1 MLELRHLKTLHA
13 LREADSLVEAAERLH
28 LTQSALSHQ
37 FKELEERLGMQLFVR
52 KTKPVRFTSA
62 GLRLLQLA
70 DSLLPQ
76 LRTAERDLARL
87 AGGTAG
93 RLHMAIECH
102 SCFQW
107 LMPTIDQ
114 FRDAWPEVELDL
126 ASGFSFAPLP
136 ALARGDLDLVVT
148 ADPIELPG
156 ITYVPLFTY
165 EALLA
170 VANQHALAGRPY
182 VVPEDLERETLITY
196 PVERDRLDV
205 FTRFLDPADVE
216 PAQVRIAE
224 LTVMMMQLVASGRG
238 VCCLPNWAL
247 HEYSSRGY
255 VTARRLGEKGPVL
268 HALRRHPHGHVRCAI
283 HARLP
288 AHRQGHLLRHPR
300 RGQRRQG
307 LNGSEQRQL
316 IGQVQAVL
324 VDVAAEGRTVG

>member
-1 MLELRHLKTLHA
+1 MLEIRHLKTLHA
-13 LREADSLVEAAERLH
+13 LRETDSLVLAAERLH

-37 FKELEERLGMQLFVR
+37 FKELEERLGLPLFMR
-52 KTKPVRFTSA
+52 KSKPVRFTSA

-76 LRTAERDLARL
+76 LRAAERDMARL

-126 ASGFSFAPLP
+126 ASGFAFAPLP

-148 ADPIELPG
+148 SDPIEMAG

-170 VANQHALAGRPY
+170 VANQHPLASKGFI
-182 VVPEDLERETLITY
+182 VAEDLSTEILITY
-196 PVERDRLDV
+196 PVERDRLDI
-205 FTRFLDPADVE
+205 FTRFLEPADVE
-216 PAQVRIAE
+216 PAQVRTSE

-238 VCCLPNWAL
+238 VCGLPNWAL

-255 VTARRLGEKGPVL
+255 VTAKRLGDKGL
-268 HALRRHPHGHVRCAI
+268 FATLFAGVRTDMLDAPFMRDFLLTAKDTSFANLEGVSV
-283 HARLP
+283 AR
-288 AHRQGHLLRHPR
+288 
-300 RGQRRQG
+300 
-307 LNGSEQRQL
+307 N
-316 IGQVQAVL
+316 
-324 VDVAAEGRTVG
+324 

>member
-1 MLELRHLKTLHA
+1 MLEIRHLKTLHA

-37 FKELEERLGMQLFVR
+37 FKELEERLGLPIFVR
-52 KTKPVRFTSA
+52 KTKPIRFTSA

-70 DSLLPQ
+70 DATLPLL
-76 LRTAERDLARL
+76 RGAERDIARL

-126 ASGFSFAPLP
+126 ASGFAFAPLP

-148 ADPIELPG
+148 SDPVDLAG

-165 EALLA
+165 EAMLA
-170 VANQHALAGRPY
+170 VANQHPLASKPY
-182 VVPEDLERETLITY
+182 MVPQDLLDQTLITY
-196 PVERDRLDV
+196 PVERDRLDI
-205 FTRFLDPADVE
+205 FTRFLEPADIE
-216 PAQVRIAE
+216 PAAVRTSE

-238 VCCLPNWAL
+238 RMRHAAL
-247 HEYSSRGY
+247 G
-255 VTARRLGEKGPVL
+255 TARVQLARLCEGQAPGRERPVCHPVCRRAHR
-268 HALRRHPHGHVRCAI
+268 HARCAI
-283 HARLP
+283 HARL
-288 AHRQGHLLRHPR
+288 LLTAKDTSFATLD
-300 RGQRRQG
+300 GV
-307 LNGSEQRQL
+307 S
-316 IGQVQAVL
+316 AV
-324 VDVAAEGRTVG
+324 R

>member
-1 MLELRHLKTLHA
+1 MLEIRHLKTLHA
-13 LREADSLVEAAERLH
+13 LRETNSLVESAERLH

-37 FKELEERLGMQLFVR
+37 FKELEDRLGVQLFVR
-52 KTKPVRFTSA
+52 KTRPVRFTSA

-70 DSLLPQ
+70 DTVLPQ
-76 LRTAERDLARL
+76 LRSAERDLSRL
-87 AGGTAG
+87 SGGTAG

-148 ADPIELPG
+148 ADPQEMAG

-170 VANQHALAGRPY
+170 VANQHPLAGRAFIQ
-182 VVPEDLERETLITY
+182 PEDLAGETLITY
-196 PVERDRLDV
+196 PVERDRLDI
-205 FTRFLDPADVE
+205 FTRFLEPADVE
-216 PAQVRIAE
+216 PAQLRTAE
-224 LTVMMMQLVASGRG
+224 MTMMMMQLVASGRG

-247 HEYSSRGY
+247 HEYSARGY
-255 VTARRLGEKGPVL
+255 VTAKRLGEKGLLATLYAAIRADMLDAPFMRDFLLTAKDTSFATLEGVSTV
-268 HALRRHPHGHVRCAI
+268 RH
-283 HARLP
+283 
-288 AHRQGHLLRHPR
+288 
-300 RGQRRQG
+300 
-307 LNGSEQRQL
+307 
-316 IGQVQAVL
+316 
-324 VDVAAEGRTVG
+324 

>member
-1 MLELRHLKTLHA
+1 MLEIRHLKTLHA
-13 LREADSLVEAAERLH
+13 LRETDSLVDAAQRLH

-37 FKELEERLGMQLFVR
+37 FKELEDRLGQPLFVR
-52 KTKPVRFTSA
+52 KTRPVRFTSA

-70 DSLLPQ
+70 DDLLPQ
-76 LRTAERDLARL
+76 LRSAERDLTRL

-148 ADPIELPG
+148 SDPVDLPG
-156 ITYVPLFTY
+156 ISYVPLFTY

-170 VANQHALAGRPY
+170 VANQHTLAHKPY
-182 VVPEDLERETLITY
+182 IEPNDLTQETLITY
-196 PVERDRLDV
+196 PVERDRLDI
-205 FTRFLDPADVE
+205 FTRFLEPADIE
-216 PAQVRIAE
+216 PGQVRTSE

-238 VCCLPNWAL
+238 VCCVPNWAL
-247 HEYSSRGY
+247 HEYTARGY
-255 VTARRLGEKGPVL
+255 VTGKRLGAKGL
-268 HALRRHPHGHVRCAI
+268 FATLYAGLRTDMLDSPYMRDFLLTAKDTSF
-283 HARLP
+283 ARLEGVS
-288 AHRQGHLLRHPR
+288 AA
-300 RGQRRQG
+300 RG
-307 LNGSEQRQL
+307 
-316 IGQVQAVL
+316 
-324 VDVAAEGRTVG
+324 

>member
-1 MLELRHLKTLHA
+1 MLEIRHLKTLHA
-13 LREADSLVEAAERLH
+13 LRETDSLVEAAERLH

-37 FKELEERLGMQLFVR
+37 FKELEERLGLQLFVR
-52 KTKPVRFTSA
+52 KTRPVRFTSA

-76 LRTAERDLARL
+76 LRSAERDLARL

-148 ADPIELPG
+148 SDPIELPG

-170 VANQHALAGRPY
+170 VANQHALAPRPF
-182 VVPEDLERETLITY
+182 VRAEDLASETLITY
-196 PVERDRLDV
+196 PVERDRLDI
-205 FTRFLDPADVE
+205 FTRFLEPADVE
-216 PAQVRIAE
+216 PAQVRTSE

-238 VCCLPNWAL
+238 VCCVPNWAL
-247 HEYSSRGY
+247 HEYSARGY
-255 VTARRLGEKGPVL
+255 VTAKRLGEKGLFATLYAGIRADMLDSPFM
-268 HALRRHPHGHVRCAI
+268 RDF
-283 HARLP
+283 
-288 AHRQGHLLRHPR
+288 LLTAKDTSFSTLE
-300 RGQRRQG
+300 GV
-307 LNGSEQRQL
+307 S
-316 IGQVQAVL
+316 
-324 VDVAAEGRTVG
+324 AAPKTK

>member
-76 LRTAERDLARL
+76 
-87 AGGTAG
+87 
-93 RLHMAIECH
+93 
-102 SCFQW
+102 
-107 LMPTIDQ
+107 

-126 ASGFSFAPLP
+126 AGALP
-136 ALARGDLDLVVT
+136 AAARPWT
-148 ADPIELPG
+148 ADPTP
-156 ITYVPLFTY
+156 
-165 EALLA
+165 ASWA
-170 VANQHALAGRPY
+170 ACALAGRPY

-255 VTARRLGEKGPVL
+255 VTARRLGEKGL
-268 HALRRHPHGHVRCAI
+268 YCTLFAAI
-283 HARLP
+283 RTDMFDAPFMRDF
-288 AHRQGHLLRHPR
+288 LLTAKDTSFATLE
-300 RGQRRQG
+300 GV
-307 LNGSEQRQL
+307 S
-316 IGQVQAVL
+316 
-324 VDVAAEGRTVG
+324 AAKG

>member
-1 MLELRHLKTLHA
+1 M
-13 LREADSLVEAAERLH
+13 
-28 LTQSALSHQ
+28 
-37 FKELEERLGMQLFVR
+37 
-52 KTKPVRFTSA
+52 RFTSA

-70 DSLLPQ
+70 DATLPLL
-76 LRTAERDLARL
+76 RAAERDISRL

-148 ADPIELPG
+148 SDPLDLAG

-165 EALLA
+165 EAMLA
-170 VANQHALAGRPY
+170 VANQHRLAGKAY
-182 VVPEDLERETLITY
+182 IVPEDLLPETLITY
-196 PVERDRLDV
+196 PVERDRLDI
-205 FTRFLDPADVE
+205 FTRFLEPADIE
-216 PAQVRIAE
+216 PAQVRTSE

-238 VCCLPNWAL
+238 VCGMPHWAL

-255 VTARRLGEKGPVL
+255 VKAKRLGEKGLFATLYAAIRADMLDAPYMRDFLLTAKDTSFSTLDGVS
-268 HALRRHPHGHVRCAI
+268 AVR
-283 HARLP
+283 
-288 AHRQGHLLRHPR
+288 
-300 RGQRRQG
+300 
-307 LNGSEQRQL
+307 
-316 IGQVQAVL
+316 
-324 VDVAAEGRTVG
+324 

>member
-1 MLELRHLKTLHA
+1 MLEIRHLKTLHA
-13 LREADSLVEAAERLH
+13 LRETNSLVDAAERLH

-37 FKELEERLGMQLFVR
+37 FKELEERLGLPLFVR
-52 KTKPVRFTSA
+52 KTRPLRFTSA

-76 LRTAERDLARL
+76 LRSAERDLARL
-87 AGGTAG
+87 SGGTAG

-148 ADPIELPG
+148 SDPLELAG

-170 VANQHALAGRPY
+170 VANQHPLAGRSLIH
-182 VVPEDLERETLITY
+182 PEDLRAETLITY
-196 PVERDRLDV
+196 PVERDRLDI
-205 FTRFLDPADVE
+205 FTRFLEPHDVE
-216 PAQVRIAE
+216 PAHVRTSE
-224 LTVMMMQLVASGRG
+224 LTMMMMQLVASGRG
-238 VCCLPNWAL
+238 LCCLPNWAI
-247 HEYSSRGY
+247 HEYSARGY
-255 VTARRLGEKGPVL
+255 VTAKRLGE
-268 HALRRHPHGHVRCAI
+268 HGLFATLYAAI
-283 HARLP
+283 RADMLDAPFMRDF
-288 AHRQGHLLRHPR
+288 LLTAKDTSFATLE
-300 RGQRRQG
+300 GV
-307 LNGSEQRQL
+307 S
-316 IGQVQAVL
+316 V
-324 VDVAAEGRTVG
+324 VAKGRT

>member
-1 MLELRHLKTLHA
+1 MLEIRHLKTLHA
-13 LREADSLVEAAERLH
+13 LRETDSLVLAAERLH

-37 FKELEERLGMQLFVR
+37 FKELEERLGLPLFMR
-52 KTKPVRFTSA
+52 KSKPVRFTSA

-76 LRTAERDLARL
+76 LRAAERDMARL

-126 ASGFSFAPLP
+126 ASGFAFAPLP

-148 ADPIELPG
+148 SDPIEMAG

-170 VANQHALAGRPY
+170 VANQHPLASKAHI
-182 VVPEDLERETLITY
+182 VAEDLSTEILITY
-196 PVERDRLDV
+196 PVERDRLDI
-205 FTRFLDPADVE
+205 FTRFLEPADVE
-216 PAQVRIAE
+216 PAQVRTCE
-224 LTVMMMQLVASGRG
+224 LTIMMMQLVASGRG
-238 VCCLPNWAL
+238 VCGLPNWAL

-255 VTARRLGEKGPVL
+255 VTAKRLGDKGL
-268 HALRRHPHGHVRCAI
+268 FATLFAGVRTDMLDAPFMRDFLLTAKDTSFANLEGVSV
-283 HARLP
+283 AR
-288 AHRQGHLLRHPR
+288 
-300 RGQRRQG
+300 
-307 LNGSEQRQL
+307 N
-316 IGQVQAVL
+316 
-324 VDVAAEGRTVG
+324 